1 MSFVWDWFYSI
12 LASLGKE
19 DIYDKPTIHALCLV
33 YAQIQPSITLS
44 SAWEGLYHKNA
55 KILFLGLDNAG
66 KTTLLRML
74 KDNRAVSAEPT
85 IHPNNE
91 ELIVGNL
98 KLRAFD
104 LGGHETARRLWQDY
118 TTTVDGVVFVVDA
131 LDRQRFPEAK
141 RELDN
146 LLSSDELRGVPFL
159 VLGNKIDMPTAA
171 SEDELKYA
179 LGLQDTYGKEVME
192 KYDER
197 SIACPIEVFMCSVV
211 RRMGYKDAFQWLAR
225 FLT

>member
-1 MSFVWDWFYSI
+1 MR
-12 LASLGKE
+12 L
-19 DIYDKPTIHALCLV
+19 IHA
-33 YAQIQPSITLS
+33 QTQPSIPLLHVT
-44 SAWEGLYHKNA
+44 GLYRKNA

-131 LDRQRFPEAK
+131 IDRQRFPEAK
-141 RELDN
+141 RELDS

-179 LGLQDTYGKEVME
+179 LGLQDTYGKDVME

-197 SIACPIEVFMCSVV
+197 CIACPIEVFMCSVV
-211 RRMGYKDAFQWLAR
+211 RRMGYKDAFQWLSR